1 MSAKHSINLVELLT
15 GAGEESQTCVLED
28 GYFTR
33 CRFSRTL
40 TSGIRADVIIDS
52 IDACG
57 TECFHVSLSA
67 SVDGQLEFV
76 FADSEIAS
84 HQHGILVTDAKQS
97 ELFWFPSNAVLR
109 QYDDHGRITLQADS
123 SWEVTT
129 DKSGFRLAAA
139 AKAGSKLEFGLVHFR
154 SQIDSF
160 KRELLEF
167 SPVETTPVVR
177 NTWFKYERVSDV
189 WTYYIMGDLF
199 NINALPASEGWCSQ
213 NMAYALYYH
222 LDFLHKKTNKR
233 VYLILRDLIGYSVLL
248 SLPADSRWRTGSWT
262 DRMETHLVH
271 QASGIHI
278 LLSHYE
284 NTAND
289 LFMEKARS
297 AVDYLL
303 SCTDKLDGDQIWFLH
318 DSLETDCEQVGLYYR
333 NLVISR
339 AFGKSPSNTLCLNS
353 HMWTLTVLHRMSEL
367 TGDKRCG
374 EAFEEGLGTLHWLL
388 EQRPASCLYG
398 LVYHFR
404 DFLIRLVLRT
414 NSKLIRKVQKRYDDA
429 LKKSILPRL
438 KNKFPR
444 FVMPNGF
451 TERDLCFAP
460 LSDFYHMLNLKD
472 LLLLYSQ
479 NPCDWLAGILE
490 KSVPDTVKSRLADY
504 VAIYGSRAPVFL
516 EVLLMYAAMIDDDY
530 LSVLV
535 RYFMHLKDLNQTIQ
549 TDLLANPL
557 IVDPSLS
564 LTAADSRVIILAPA
578 KSTKFVAVI
587 INTADTDIETVLG
600 SGTGEYL
607 DKLEIIDSR
616 NNRFSC
622 GQEVAIPKGGFL
634 KVVTKNG

>member
-1 MSAKHSINLVELLT
+1 MSAEHSINFVELIT
-15 GAGEESQTCVLED
+15 GTGEESQTCLFED
-28 GYFTR
+28 GHFTR
-33 CRFSRTL
+33 HRFSRTL

-52 IDACG
+52 IDTWG
-57 TECFHVSLSA
+57 IECFHVSMSA
-67 SVDGQLEFV
+67 SVDSQLEFV
-76 FADSEIAS
+76 LADAEITS
-84 HQHGILVTDAKQS
+84 HQHGILVTDAKQG
-97 ELFWFPSNAVLR
+97 ELFWFPSSAFLR
-109 QYDDHGRITLQADS
+109 QYDEYGRITGQVESPL
-123 SWEVTT
+123 EVIA
-129 DKSGFRLAAA
+129 DKSGSRLAAA
-139 AKAGSKLEFGLVHFR
+139 AKAGGKLEFGLMHFR

-177 NTWFKYERVSDV
+177 NTWFRYERVSDV
-189 WTYYIMGDLF
+189 WTYYIMGDVF
-199 NINALPASEGWCSQ
+199 NVAGLGASKGWCSQ

-222 LDFLHKKTNKR
+222 LDFLGKRTGKKL
-233 VYLILRDLIGYSVLL
+233 YLVLRDLIGYSVLL
-248 SLPADSRWRTGSWT
+248 SLPADSRWRHGVWT
-262 DRMETHLVH
+262 DLMETHLVH

-303 SCTDKLDGDQIWFLH
+303 SCADRLDGDRIWFLH
-318 DSLETDCEQVGLYYR
+318 DSLETDDKQVGLYYR
-333 NLVISR
+333 NLTISR
-339 AFGKSPSNTLCLNS
+339 AFGKSPSNTLCLNT
-353 HMWTLTVLHRMSEL
+353 HIWTLTVLHRMSDL
-367 TGDKRCG
+367 THDKRYR
-374 EAFEEGLGTLHWLL
+374 EAFEKGLATLCWLL
-388 EQRPASCLYG
+388 GQKPASCLYG

-414 NSKLIRKVQKRYDDA
+414 NSKLIRKIQKRYDDA

-438 KNKFPR
+438 KKKFPR

-451 TERDLCFAP
+451 IERDLCFAP

-472 LLLLYSQ
+472 LLILYSQ

-490 KSVPDTVKSRLADY
+490 KSVPDTAGSGLANY
-504 VAIYGSRAPVFL
+504 AAIYGSRASVFL
-516 EVLLMYAAMIDDDY
+516 EVLLMYAAMIDDNY

-535 RYFMHLKDLNQTIQ
+535 RYFMRFKDLNQTIQ

-564 LTAADSRVIILAPA
+564 LTCDDSQVIILAPA

-587 INTADTDIETVLG
+587 INTADTDIEPALG
-600 SGTGEYL
+600 SDSGGDL

-616 NNRFSC
+616 NNRLSC
-622 GQEVAIPKGGFL
+622 EQEVAIPKGGFL
-634 KVVTKNG
+634 KVVRKNG